1 MHEYSVVQSL
11 MEHVEREAQARRAAV
26 VHRVSVRVGAA
37 SGIDVA
43 LLETAFATFRE
54 RTICSNAALD
64 IERVPVRWEC
74 SGCLE
79 EIREGS
85 LLRCNRCGA
94 AARLASGDEIV
105 LDRIELEVL

>member
-11 MEHVEREAQARRAAV
+11 MTHVDREARARRAAA
-26 VHRVSVRVGAA
+26 VHRVSVRIGEA
-37 SGIDVA
+37 SGVDVA

-54 RTICSNAALD
+54 RTICANAALD
-64 IERVPVRWEC
+64 ITAVPVRWEC
-74 SGCLE
+74 PACLE
-79 EIREGS
+79 DIGGGS
-85 LLRCNRCGA
+85 LLRCGRCGA